1 MRIEVAREY
10 AADGAGQGKVED
22 VGGGKLEAR
31 YAIMVH

>member
-1 MRIEVAREY
+1 MCIEVAGEY

-22 VGGGKLEAR
+22 VGGSEEEAR